1 MKTTAIVCLVL
12 TATCAGADSLRDP
25 TRPPAPAEQ
34 KVRALEPGPVLSAII
49 GREGSRVAIF
59 NGEPVRRG
67 GSVGTYFIE
76 AVFDDGVTYRHAG
89 VTHELYLPRTT
100 PIKRPAPSVT
110 RMPTGVN

>member
-12 TATCAGADSLRDP
+12 TMPCAGADPLRDP

-34 KVRALEPGPVLSAII
+34 KVRVLEPGPVLCAII
-49 GREGSRVAIF
+49 GPEGSRVAIF

-89 VTHELYLPRTT
+89 VTHELHLPRTT
-100 PIKRPAPSVT
+100 PVKKPALSVP
-110 RMPTGVN
+110 RLPTGVN